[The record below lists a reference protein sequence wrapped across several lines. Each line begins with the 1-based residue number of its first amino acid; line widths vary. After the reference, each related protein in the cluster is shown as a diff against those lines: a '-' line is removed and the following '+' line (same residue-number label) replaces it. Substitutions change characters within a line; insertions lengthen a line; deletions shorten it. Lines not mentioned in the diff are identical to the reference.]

1 MPQDSIRLWIQN
13 EESFYNDV
21 NGLYDTWIEM
31 GDAWDEKTARKEA
44 SALIAHIAEAI
55 ESKPFMRGERYSADD
70 RQDAVDELMDDF
82 KNYRDEAIEYT
93 VKKAQEK
100 PKPEDFTMDERDKD
114 HAKKYEALA
123 QKLGIED
130 LKKLIPVSPEKIRAA
145 LEKGDKHLNSIKLR
159 KWDAAGMAIRGQ
171 GLSMAEKVC
180 VLKHV
185 AKWHY
190 A

>member
-1 MPQDSIRLWIQN
+1 MPQDSISDWIAN

-21 NGLYDTWIEM
+21 NGLYDTWVEQ
-31 GDAWDEKTARKEA
+31 GDGWDEKSARKEA
-44 SALIAHIAEAI
+44 DALVRHIAEAI
-55 ESKPFMRGERYSADD
+55 QNFDFVDDEYSENEI
-70 RQDAVDELMDDF
+70 REAVDEVLEGF
-82 KNYRDEAIEYT
+82 EEYREEAIKAA
-93 VKKAQEK
+93 VKEVTQK
-100 PKPEDFTMDERDKD
+100 PKPEDFVMDEGDKE

-123 QKLGIED
+123 QKLGIE
-130 LKKLIPVSPEKIRAA
+130 KLRALMPVSAAKIRAA
-145 LEKGDKHLNSIKLR
+145 LEKGDKHLNSIRLR
-159 KWDAAGMAIRGQ
+159 KWDEAGTAIRGE

>member
-1 MPQDSIRLWIQN
+1 MPQDSISDWIAN

-21 NGLYDTWIEM
+21 QGLLDKWVEE
-31 GDAWDEKTARKEA
+31 GDSWHETFARKEA
-44 SALIAHIAEAI
+44 DALIRHIAEAI
-55 ESKPFMRGERYSADD
+55 QNFDFVDDKYSEQEI
-70 RQDAVDELMDDF
+70 REAVEEVLKEF
-82 KNYRDEAIEYT
+82 EEHREEAIKAA
-93 VKKAQEK
+93 VKEVTQK
-100 PKPEDFTMDERDKD
+100 PKPEDLVMDEGEKE

-123 QKLGIED
+123 QKLGVEK
-130 LKKLIPVSPEKIRAA
+130 LRALIPVSAEKIRAA
-145 LEKGDKHLNSIKLR
+145 LERGDKHLNSIKLR
-159 KWDAAGMAIRGQ
+159 KWDAAGEAIRGQ